1 MSRINFLNI
10 PIDAITMK
18 QTLNSIDNAITLNK
32 QIVHSA
38 INAGKVVVMQ
48 TDKNLEK
55 SVLNSDLINAD
66 GQSIVLAA
74 RFLGEKIPERV
85 TGIDL
90 MQELVKMAKQ
100 KGYKC
105 YFLGAEKDVLKK
117 MINTYLNEYSSDIIA
132 GYQHGYYKKE
142 KEEEIVNCIKE
153 SRPNILFVGMS
164 SPKKEIFIDKYK
176 DQLRS
181 VSFLMGVGGS
191 FDVIAGYKMR
201 APKLLQNIG
210 CEWLWRFAL
219 EPIRLFKRYTIGTL
233 KFISLVINERMKQ
246 I

>member
-1 MSRINFLNI
+1 MLFPWGRKRCF
-10 PIDAITMK
+10 
-18 QTLNSIDNAITLNK
+18 
-32 QIVHSA
+32 
-38 INAGKVVVMQ
+38 
-48 TDKNLEK
+48 
-55 SVLNSDLINAD
+55 
-66 GQSIVLAA
+66 
-74 RFLGEKIPERV
+74 
-85 TGIDL
+85 
-90 MQELVKMAKQ
+90 
-100 KGYKC
+100 
-105 YFLGAEKDVLKK
+105 KK

-132 GYQHGYYKKE
+132 GYQHGHYKKV
-142 KEEEIVNCIKE
+142 KEEEIVDCIKE

-191 FDVIAGYKMR
+191 FDVIAGHKMR

-210 CEWLWRFAL
+210 CEWLWRFAQ
-219 EPIRLFKRYTIGTL
+219 EPLRLFKRYTIGAF

>member
-18 QTLNSIDNAITLNK
+18 QTLEKIDAAILSNK
-32 QIVHSA
+32 QIVHSV
-38 INAGKVVVMQ
+38 INAGKVVLMQ

-66 GQSIVLAA
+66 GQSIVWAA
-74 RFLGEKIPERV
+74 RFLGKKIPERV

-100 KGYKC
+100 KGYKS

-142 KEEEIVNCIKE
+142 KEGEIVNCIKE

-233 KFISLVINERMKQ
+233 KFLTLVINERIKQ

>member
-18 QTLNSIDNAITLNK
+18 QTLEKIDAAILSNK
-32 QIVHSA
+32 QIVHSV
-38 INAGKVVVMQ
+38 INAGKVVLMQ

-66 GQSIVLAA
+66 GQSIVWAA
-74 RFLGEKIPERV
+74 RFLGKKIPERV

-132 GYQHGYYKKE
+132 GYQHGHYKKV
-142 KEEEIVNCIKE
+142 KEEEIVDCIKE

-191 FDVIAGYKMR
+191 FDVIAGHKMR

-219 EPIRLFKRYTIGTL
+219 EPIRLFKRYTIGSL
-233 KFISLVINERMKQ
+233 KFISLVINERIKK

>member
-18 QTLNSIDNAITLNK
+18 QTLEKIDAAILSNK
-32 QIVHSA
+32 QIVHSV
-38 INAGKVVVMQ
+38 INAGKVVLMQ

-66 GQSIVLAA
+66 GQSIVWAA
-74 RFLGEKIPERV
+74 RFLGKKIPERV

-132 GYQHGYYKKE
+132 GYQHGHYKKV
-142 KEEEIVNCIKE
+142 KEEEIVDCIKE

-191 FDVIAGYKMR
+191 FDVIAGHKMR

-219 EPIRLFKRYTIGTL
+219 EPIRLFKRYTIGSL
-233 KFISLVINERMKQ
+233 KFILLVINERMKQ

>member
-18 QTLNSIDNAITLNK
+18 QTLEKIDAAILSNK
-32 QIVHSA
+32 QIVHSV
-38 INAGKVVVMQ
+38 INAGKVVLMQ

-66 GQSIVLAA
+66 GQSIVWAA
-74 RFLGEKIPERV
+74 RFLGKKIPERV

-117 MINTYLNEYSSDIIA
+117 
-132 GYQHGYYKKE
+132 
-142 KEEEIVNCIKE
+142 
-153 SRPNILFVGMS
+153 
-164 SPKKEIFIDKYK
+164 
-176 DQLRS
+176 
-181 VSFLMGVGGS
+181 
-191 FDVIAGYKMR
+191 
-201 APKLLQNIG
+201 
-210 CEWLWRFAL
+210 
-219 EPIRLFKRYTIGTL
+219 
-233 KFISLVINERMKQ
+233 
-246 I
+246 